1 MKTKFRLYDTLLAE
15 HLGTQRQMAFISGP
29 RQVGKTTTCRNH
41 ADVYINWDNIDDRET
56 ILAGPAKLID
66 LFKLDRLSSNRPVA
80 LFDELHKY
88 PRWKQFLKGF
98 FDSYADQVRVTV
110 TGSSR
115 MDVYRRGGDS
125 LMGRYFLYRMHPF
138 SIAETLTQDLPDV
151 KRVVRSPRKIRPANF
166 DALWDHG
173 GYPEPF
179 LKRDTRFSRRWQTLR
194 LQQLVREDIRDLTQ
208 IQQIDQLE
216 LLVKLLAERSAHQL
230 VYGNL
235 ARDVRVSIDT
245 VRRWVD
251 VVVSLHL
258 GFLVRPWFKNV
269 SRSLRKEPK
278 WFLRDWATIEDPGDK
293 AETFVACHLLKAVE
307 GWNDMGLGKFELGYL
322 RDKEKREVDFLV
334 ARDGQP
340 WFLAEVKQHDES
352 ISPTLK
358 HFHQHLAA
366 PFAFQV
372 VLDADYIDADCF
384 SRPGSPIVVPAR
396 TFLSQLL
403 KLSGCLVHLLEVV
416 AHPVS
421 KTG

>member
-1 MKTKFRLYDTLLAE
+1 MKAKSRFYDSLLTE
-15 HLGTQRQMAFISGP
+15 HLATNRQMAFVSGP
-29 RQVGKTTTCRNH
+29 RQVGKTTTCRKH
-41 ADVYINWDNIDDRET
+41 ADAYVDWDNIDDREL
-56 ILAGPAKLID
+56 ILAGPANIIERLG
-66 LFKLDRLSSNRPVA
+66 LNRLSDTVPVA

-98 FDSYADQVRVTV
+98 FDTYADQVRITV

-138 SIAETLTQDLPDV
+138 SVAETLTQELPDA
-151 KRVVRSPRKIRPANF
+151 KRIVRPAAKVKASDF
-166 DALWDHG
+166 AALWQHG

-179 LKRDTRFSRRWQTLR
+179 LRRDTRFSRRWHSLR

-216 LLVKLLAERSAHQL
+216 LLAKLLANRSSHQL
-230 VYGNL
+230 IYGNL
-235 ARDVRVSIDT
+235 AKEIRVSIDT

-251 VVVSLHL
+251 TLCNLHL
-258 GFLVRPWFKNV
+258 GFLIRPWFRNV

-278 WFLRDWATIEDPGDK
+278 WFLRDWASIEDTGDK

-334 ARDGQP
+334 ARDGKP
-340 WFLAEVKQHDES
+340 WFLAEVKYKERS
-352 ISPTLK
+352 MSPALRFYQDQVK
-358 HFHQHLAA
+358 A
-366 PFAFQV
+366 PFAFQ
-372 VLDADYIDADCF
+372 LIIDADHVNADCF
-384 SRPGSPIVVPAR
+384 AKPGVPVVVPAR
-396 TFLSQLL
+396 TLLSQLL
-403 KLSGCLVHLLEVV
+403 
-416 AHPVS
+416 
-421 KTG
+421 

>member
-1 MKTKFRLYDTLLAE
+1 MRLKPRLYDTLLAE
-15 HLGTQRQMAFISGP
+15 HLAAHRQMAFISGP
-29 RQVGKTTTCRNH
+29 RQVGKTTTSRNH
-41 ADVYINWDNIDDRET
+41 ADLYINWDNIDDRET
-56 ILAGPAKLID
+56 ILAGPARLID
-66 LFKLDRLSSNRPVA
+66 QLKLDRLSSTRPVA

-98 FDSYADQVRVTV
+98 FDSHADQVRVMV

-151 KRVVRSPRKIRPANF
+151 KRIIRSPRKIRPAHF
-166 DALWDHG
+166 DALWNHG

-179 LKRDTRFSRRWQTLR
+179 LKQDMRFSRRWQALR
-194 LQQLVREDIRDLTQ
+194 LEQLVREDIRDLTQ

-230 VYGNL
+230 IYGNL
-235 ARDVRVSIDT
+235 AREVRVSIDT

-251 VVVSLHL
+251 VLVSLHL
-258 GFLVRPWFKNV
+258 GFLVRPWFKNI

-278 WFLRDWATIEDPGDK
+278 WFLRDWSTIEDPGDK
-293 AETFVACHLLKAVE
+293 AETFVACHLLKAAE

-352 ISPTLK
+352 ISSTLK
-358 HFHQHLAA
+358 NFQQQLAA

-372 VLDADYIDADCF
+372 ILDADYIDADCF
-384 SRPGSPIVVPAR
+384 VKPGPPLVVPAR
-396 TFLSQLL
+396 TFLSQL
-403 KLSGCLVHLLEVV
+403 V
-416 AHPVS
+416 
-421 KTG
+421 

>member
-1 MKTKFRLYDTLLAE
+1 MKPKTRLYDTLLAE
-15 HLGTQRQMAFISGP
+15 HLAKQRQMAFISGP
-29 RQVGKTTTCRNH
+29 RQVGKTTTCRVH
-41 ADVYINWDNIDDRET
+41 GDTYIDWDNIDDRES

-66 LFKLDRLSSNRPVA
+66 HYRLDRLSKTLPVVI
-80 LFDELHKY
+80 FDELHKY

-98 FDSYADQVRVTV
+98 FDTYADQLRIIV

-138 SIAETLTQDLPDV
+138 SVAETLTQDLPDE
-151 KRVVRSPRKIRPANF
+151 KRIIRSPKKVRPANF
-166 DALWDHG
+166 DALWNHG

-179 LKRDTRFSRRWQTLR
+179 LKRDMRFSHRWQSLR
-194 LQQLVREDIRDLTQ
+194 LEQLVREDIRDLTQ
-208 IQQIDQLE
+208 IQQLDQLE

-230 VYGNL
+230 IYGNL
-235 ARDVRVSIDT
+235 ANDVRVSIDT
-245 VRRWVD
+245 TRRWID
-251 VVVSLHL
+251 ILVSLHL
-258 GFLVRPWFKNV
+258 GFLIRPWFKNV

-278 WFLRDWATIEDPGDK
+278 WFLRDWASIKDPGDK

-334 ARDGQP
+334 ARDGKP
-340 WFLAEVKQHDES
+340 WFLVEVKQRDES
-352 ISPTLK
+352 ISPALTY
-358 HFHQHLAA
+358 FQQQTAA

-372 VLDADYIDADCF
+372 VLDANYVDADCF
-384 SRPGSPIVVPAR
+384 AKIGGPIVVPAK

-403 KLSGCLVHLLEVV
+403 
-416 AHPVS
+416 
-421 KTG
+421 